1 MTTTD
6 TISSLPSL
14 AFNSEKTSSFDAN
27 GEGPGKQSAL
37 LVEALSHHANTLAE
51 GGTADLVSI
60 SMDVTGTP
68 LGHGQANI
76 ESDVDRQTRTL
87 LFIGAELSSKAGL
100 HTRATAI
107 FRIHRDE

>member
-1 MTTTD
+1 MTETT
-6 TISSLPSL
+6 SGLPPL
-14 AFNSEKTSSFDAN
+14 TFETDNTSSFDAN
-27 GEGPGKQSAL
+27 GEGPGIQSAL
-37 LVEALSHHANTLAE
+37 LVQALSHHANTLAAD
-51 GGTADLVSI
+51 GKADLVSI

-68 LGHGQANI
+68 LGDGKGAIQ
-76 ESDVDRQTRTL
+76 SDVDRQTRTL